1 MEKIVGDD
9 ANYDLSAI
17 RPITDEEF
25 KHFRDL
31 IYDVAGIA
39 MSPDKKT
46 LVGGRLSK
54 RLAAHSLDTF
64 AKYYRFVTS
73 NRKSEEFQ
81 IMVELLTTNETYFF
95 REPQHFDFLRD
106 QVLKH
111 WEGKNFRLWS
121 AACSSGEEVYTLAM
135 VLSEH
140 LPAGQWEI
148 HGSDINSQ
156 VLKQSRRG
164 VYTFKG
170 KGKMPQKLLHKY
182 CLKGVREQEGRFL
195 VKKQLKS
202 RCFFHQIN
210 LMEEL
215 PDIGIF
221 DVIFIR
227 NVMIYF
233 DIDSKV
239 KVIAKLLD
247 HLKSGGLLIVSHS
260 ESLHGISDELKMIK
274 PSIYQKTY

>member
-1 MEKIVGDD
+1 MEKSVGDH
-9 ANYDLSAI
+9 ANSDLSAI

-25 KHFRDL
+25 KRFRDL

-46 LVGGRLSK
+46 LVGGRLGK
-54 RLAAHSLDTF
+54 RLAALSLDTF
-64 AKYYRFVTS
+64 AKYYRLVTS
-73 NRKSEEFQ
+73 NRNSEEFQ

-111 WEGKNFRLWS
+111 WEGNNFRLWS

-135 VLSEH
+135 VISEY
-140 LPAGQWEI
+140 LLTGQWEI
-148 HGSDINSQ
+148 HGSDINSK
-156 VLKQSRRG
+156 VLKHSRRG
-164 VYTFKG
+164 VYTFNG
-170 KGKMPQKLLHKY
+170 KGKMPVKFLRRY
-182 CLKGVREQEGRFL
+182 CLKGVGEQEGRFI
-195 VKKQLKS
+195 VKKELRS

-210 LMEEL
+210 LMQEL

-233 DIDSKV
+233 DIAAKV
-239 KVIAKLLD
+239 KVIDKLLNR
-247 HLKSGGLLIVSHS
+247 LKSGGMLIVSHS
-260 ESLHGISDELKMIK
+260 ESLHGISDELTMIK
-274 PSIYQKTY
+274 PSIYQKK